1 MQETTTQDDIQTTIT
16 ADLEPRRVPSQER
29 SRKRVDAILD
39 ALAELLVERGFD
51 AINTHH
57 VAERANVPVGT
68 LYQFFPNK
76 YALVSALSRRYI
88 ERYGDILQERLSGNG
103 ADRKDE
109 RVLDRYT
116 DAVADVMFQDK
127 ALAVLWAVMLATPEL
142 KPIQVAGLK
151 MGHGLL
157 MSLLRTPFSH
167 LDDDKL
173 KTIAT
178 TIYRASYAILYAA
191 CQHPDEDKTAALDE
205 LKRLQNAYLKSYL
218 TSD

>member
-1 MQETTTQDDIQTTIT
+1 MHETTQEEVRAMGT
-16 ADLEPRRVPSQER
+16 ADLEPRRVPSQDR

-39 ALAELLVERGFD
+39 GLAELLVERGFE

-88 ERYGDILQERLSGNG
+88 ERYGDILQESLSF
-103 ADRKDE
+103 DESHVKDE
-109 RVLDRYT
+109 HILDQYSE
-116 DAVADVMFQDK
+116 AVANVMFQDK

-142 KPIQVAGLK
+142 RPIQVAGLK
-151 MGHGLL
+151 MGHSLL
-157 MSLLRTPFSH
+157 MSLLKSRFGH
-167 LDDDKL
+167 LDENTLEK
-173 KTIAT
+173 IAT
-178 TIYRASYAILYAA
+178 TIYRASYAMLYSA
-191 CQHPDEDKTAALDE
+191 CQNPDEDKDAALEE

-218 TSD
+218 KND

>member
-1 MQETTTQDDIQTTIT
+1 MHETSRDDIHTAGT
-16 ADLEPRRVPSQER
+16 ADLEPRRVPSQDR

-39 ALAELLVERGFD
+39 ALAELLIERGFD

-88 ERYGDILQERLSGNG
+88 ERYGNILQESLSFDE
-103 ADRKDE
+103 AELKDE
-109 RVLDRYT
+109 HILDRYT
-116 DAVADVMFQDK
+116 EAVANVMFQDK

-142 KPIQVAGLK
+142 RPIQVAGLK

-157 MSLLRTPFSH
+157 MSLLKSRLSH
-167 LDDDKL
+167 LDEPTL
-173 KTIAT
+173 ETIAT
-178 TIYRASYAILYAA
+178 TIYRASYAMLYTA
-191 CQHPDEDKTAALDE
+191 CQNPDEDKDAALEE

>member
-1 MQETTTQDDIQTTIT
+1 MHEATGEDTRTIGT
-16 ADLEPRRVPSQER
+16 ADLEPRRVPSQDR

-88 ERYGDILQERLSGNG
+88 DHYSDLLQENLSF
-103 ADRKDE
+103 DESDLKDE
-109 RVLDRYT
+109 HILDRYT
-116 DAVADVMFQDK
+116 EAVANVMFQDK

-142 KPIQVAGLK
+142 RPVQVAGLK

-157 MSLLRTPFSH
+157 MSLLKSRLSH
-167 LDDDKL
+167 LDASTL
-173 KTIAT
+173 ETIAT
-178 TIYRASYAILYAA
+178 TIYRASYAMLYSA
-191 CQHPDEDKTAALDE
+191 CQNPDEDKVAAIAE

-218 TSD
+218 TNG

>member
-1 MQETTTQDDIQTTIT
+1 MHETTQDEVPAIGT
-16 ADLEPRRVPSQER
+16 ADLEPRRVPSQDR

-39 ALAELLVERGFD
+39 GLAELMVERGFE

-88 ERYGDILQERLSGNG
+88 ERYGDILQEGLTFDVS
-103 ADRKDE
+103 DVKDE
-109 RVLDRYT
+109 HILDQYSE
-116 DAVADVMFQDK
+116 AVANVMFQDK

-142 KPIQVAGLK
+142 RPIQVAGLK

-157 MSLLRTPFSH
+157 MSLLNSRFGH
-167 LDDDKL
+167 LDEPTLEK
-173 KTIAT
+173 IAT
-178 TIYRASYAILYAA
+178 TIYRASYAMLYSA
-191 CQHPDEDKTAALDE
+191 CQNPDEDKGAALEE

-218 TSD
+218 KND

>member
-1 MQETTTQDDIQTTIT
+1 MHETTREETQTIGVT
-16 ADLEPRRVPSQER
+16 DLEPRRVPSQDR

-39 ALAELLVERGFD
+39 ALAELMVERGFE

-76 YALVSALSRRYI
+76 YALASALSRRYI
-88 ERYGDILQERLSGNG
+88 EKYGDILQESLSFDE
-103 ADRKDE
+103 AELKDE
-109 RVLDRYT
+109 HILDRYT
-116 DAVADVMFQDK
+116 EAVANVMFQDK

-142 KPIQVAGLK
+142 RPIQVAGLK

-157 MSLLRTPFSH
+157 MSLLKSRLGH
-167 LDDDKL
+167 LDEGTL
-173 KTIAT
+173 ERIAT
-178 TIYRASYAILYAA
+178 TIYRASYAMLYTA
-191 CQHPDEDKTAALDE
+191 CQNPDEDKVAALEE

-218 TSD
+218 TND

>member
-1 MQETTTQDDIQTTIT
+1 MQEMTQDDMRTTGT
-16 ADLEPRRVPSQER
+16 ADLEPRRVPSQDR

-57 VAERANVPVGT
+57 VAERADVPVGT

-88 ERYGDILQERLSGNG
+88 ERYGDILQESLSFDG
-103 ADRKDE
+103 DERKDE
-109 RVLDRYT
+109 HILDRYT
-116 DAVADVMFQDK
+116 EAVANVMFQDK

-142 KPIQVAGLK
+142 RPIQIAGLK

-157 MSLLRTPFSH
+157 MSLLKSGFGH
-167 LDDDKL
+167 LEESTL
-173 KTIAT
+173 ETIAT
-178 TIYRASYAILYAA
+178 TIYRASYAMLYAA
-191 CQHPDEDKTAALDE
+191 CQNPGEDKAKAIEE

-218 TSD
+218 TDD

>member
-1 MQETTTQDDIQTTIT
+1 MPTIGT
-16 ADLEPRRVPSQER
+16 ADLEPRRVPSQDR

-76 YALVSALSRRYI
+76 YALVSALSHRYI
-88 ERYGDILQERLSGNG
+88 DRYGEIIQANLLFDGTEPS
-103 ADRKDE
+103 DE
-109 RVLDRYT
+109 HLLDRFT
-116 DAVADVMFQDK
+116 EAVANVMFQDK

-142 KPIQVAGLK
+142 RPVQIMGLK

-157 MSLLRTPFSH
+157 MSLLRKVLGH
-167 LDDDKL
+167 LDEAKL
-173 KTIAT
+173 ETIAT
-178 TIYRASYAILYAA
+178 TIYRASYAMLYSA
-191 CQHPDEDKTAALDE
+191 CQNPDEDKEAALAE
-205 LKRLQNAYLKSYL
+205 LIRLQNAYLRSYL
-218 TSD
+218 TND